1 MHSDA
6 VLFFKC
12 LSDSVERLL
21 HFARG
26 VEHHLRP
33 MLHRRLKVVDRR
45 GKVHRVAVDVGRKT
59 GVLLL
64 AEVLAGLLVGEREPA
79 GRGDVGRLVNGVN
92 LVLRGKALGHDFKL
106 KLTDGTQKDVA
117 ELAGEDLN
125 GAFFAEILQALL
137 KLLGLERVFASGGAE
152 EFRRKARDA
161 REAELLAFGKC
172 IADVERPEQT
182 RKNAMRSR

>member
-1 MHSDA
+1 
-6 VLFFKC
+6 
-12 LSDSVERLL
+12 
-21 HFARG
+21 
-26 VEHHLRP
+26 

-79 GRGDVGRLVNGVN
+79 GRGDVGRLVDGVN

-125 GAFFAEILQALL
+125 DAFFSEFLQALL

-172 IADVERPEQT
+172 IADVEL
-182 RKNAMRSR
+182 AAS

>member
-1 MHSDA
+1 
-6 VLFFKC
+6 
-12 LSDSVERLL
+12 
-21 HFARG
+21 
-26 VEHHLRP
+26 

-79 GRGDVGRLVNGVN
+79 GRGDVGRLVDGVN

-117 ELAGEDLN
+117 SPV
-125 GAFFAEILQALL
+125 
-137 KLLGLERVFASGGAE
+137 K
-152 EFRRKARDA
+152 
-161 REAELLAFGKC
+161 
-172 IADVERPEQT
+172 T
-182 RKNAMRSR
+182 